1 MTVPEFE
8 ARRVLADADLGT
20 PRGRDRALERIRP
33 LIESTP
39 PNSATR
45 QELVRFVADRV
56 DVPTHY
62 LMTAPTTAAPA
73 PATGNGSAPR
83 ADLDLIAKRERI
95 FLSMCLADPAIG
107 REYLGRL
114 TDAHLSSDRL
124 RGVRDWLVSHFD
136 DPLEGLPQD
145 DPSLSAAVSEVVLAD
160 EVRPAD
166 SVLRVTFLQLDL
178 RRIERELRHAQQESD
193 LERQMALSRE
203 RTDVRSEI
211 NELMGEP
218 E

>member
-1 MTVPEFE
+1 M
-8 ARRVLADADLGT
+8 
-20 PRGRDRALERIRP
+20 
-33 LIESTP
+33 
-39 PNSATR
+39 
-45 QELVRFVADRV
+45 RFVADRV

-62 LMTAPTTAAPA
+62 LMTAPATPAPA

-95 FLSMCLADPAIG
+95 FLSMCLSDPVAG

-124 RGVRDWLVSHFD
+124 REVRDWLVTHFD
-136 DPLEGLPQD
+136 DPLQGLPAD
-145 DPSLSAAVSEVVLAD
+145 DPSLSAAVSEVVLAE
-160 EVRPAD
+160 EVRPAE
-166 SVLRVTFLQLDL
+166 SVLRVTFLQLEL
-178 RRIERELRHAQQESD
+178 RRLERALRHAEQESD

-203 RTDVRSEI
+203 RTEVRSEI